1 MKKFA
6 IVCLFLGTLVGPSFA
21 RRIFGGQFAEDRQ
34 FPYQVALFHN
44 GHFDC
49 GGSIIDNRWILTAA
63 HCVLE
68 LNGSVAANLSVLVG
82 SQHLVEGGRRFE
94 PEAIFAHESYGDFQ
108 NDIALIKLGE
118 SIEYDELSQPIAL
131 YEGDDLPKDSVVVIS
146 GHGRTEDRDFSELL
160 KFNRMLVDTQ
170 ESCGK
175 DREGLICFNEK
186 VGNGACHGD
195 SGGPAVFEG
204 RQVGVANFVQ
214 GSCGTKYADGYAK
227 VTHYREWID
236 RTKRN

>member
-1 MKKFA
+1 MKFT
-6 IVCLFLGTLVGPSFA
+6 IVCLLLGTVVGSSLA
-21 RRIFGGQFAEDRQ
+21 RRIVGGQFAEERQ
-34 FPYQVALFHN
+34 FPYQVALFHD

-68 LNGSVAANLSVLVG
+68 LDGSVATNLSVLAG
-82 SQHLVEGGRRFE
+82 TQHLFEGGRHYE
-94 PEAIFAHESYGDFQ
+94 PEEIIAHESYANFQ
-108 NDIALIKLGE
+108 NDIALIKLSE
-118 SIEYDELSQPIAL
+118 SIEYDELNQPIAL
-131 YEGDDLPKDSVVVIS
+131 YEGEDLPKDSEVVIS
-146 GHGRTEDRDFSELL
+146 GHGRTEDRDFSERL
-160 KFNRMLVDTQ
+160 KVNRMLVDDPQ
-170 ESCGK
+170 SCGK
-175 DREGLICFNEK
+175 NREGLICFNEK

-214 GSCGTKYADGYAK
+214 GGCGTQNADGYAK
-227 VTHYREWID
+227 VTYYRDWID